1 MLKYEIL
8 VIHEHC
14 INFVSISCKI
24 TFKLWS
30 DTDATCVKRAISSG
44 KKMIY
49 RICYLT

>member
-1 MLKYEIL
+1 MLEYEIL

-30 DTDATCVKRAISSG
+30 DTDATCVKRAILVER
-44 KKMIY
+44 K
-49 RICYLT
+49 